1 MIPQLNAIGLV
12 TTDLAA
18 SLRFYRLLGL
28 DIPAD
33 AESQPHVEV
42 VAGAVR
48 LMWDT
53 VEVVESFG
61 GPYTPPTGDSR
72 VSLAF
77 ECESPAQVD
86 EVWARL
92 ALAGHGEVE
101 PFDAPWGQRYAT
113 VADPDGNGVDLFA
126 PLPA

>member
-1 MIPQLNAIGLV
+1 MTPQLNAIGLV

-28 DIPAD
+28 DIPED
-33 AESQPHVEV
+33 VESRPHVDV
-42 VAGAVR
+42 VAGGVR

-61 GPYTPPTGDSR
+61 GPYTPPTGDAR

-77 ECESPAQVD
+77 ECDGPGEVD
-86 EVWARL
+86 AVWSRL
-92 ALAGHGEVE
+92 AEAGHGEVE

-113 VADPDGNGVDLFA
+113 VTDPDGNGVDLFA
-126 PLPA
+126 ALPS

>member
-12 TTDLAA
+12 TTDLEA

-33 AESQPHVEV
+33 AALQPHVEV
-42 VAGAVR
+42 VAGGVR

-77 ECESPAQVD
+77 ECGGPARVD

-92 ALAGHGEVE
+92 AEAGYGEVE

-113 VADPDGNGVDLFA
+113 VKDPDGNGVDLFA
-126 PLPA
+126 PLPG

>member
-1 MIPQLNAIGLV
+1 MNPQLNAIGLV
-12 TTDLAA
+12 TTDLEA

-33 AESQPHVEV
+33 AETQPHVEV
-42 VAGAVR
+42 VAGGLR

-77 ECESPAQVD
+77 ECDSPARVD
-86 EVWARL
+86 EVWALL
-92 ALAGHGEVE
+92 ANAGHGEVE

-113 VADPDGNGVDLFA
+113 VKDPDGNGVDLFA
-126 PLPA
+126 PLPG

>member
-1 MIPQLNAIGLV
+1 MNPQLNAIGLV
-12 TTDLAA
+12 TTNLEA

-33 AESQPHVEV
+33 AETQPHVEA
-42 VAGAVR
+42 VAGGVR

-61 GPYTPPTGDSR
+61 GPYTPPSGDPR

-77 ECESPAQVD
+77 ECGSPAQVD

-92 ALAGHGEVE
+92 AEAGHGKVE

-126 PLPA
+126 SRPA

>member
-1 MIPQLNAIGLV
+1 MTPQLKAIGLV

-28 DIPAD
+28 GIPAD
-33 AESQPHVEV
+33 AETQPHVEV
-42 VAGAVR
+42 VAGGMH

-53 VEVVESFG
+53 VAVVESFG
-61 GPYTPPTGDSR
+61 GPYTAPTGDSR

-77 ECESPAQVD
+77 ECGSPDQVN

-92 ALAGHGEVE
+92 AQAGHGRVE

-126 PLPA
+126 SLPA

>member
-1 MIPQLNAIGLV
+1 MTPQLNAIGLV

-33 AESQPHVEV
+33 AESQPHVEL
-42 VAGAVR
+42 VAGGVR

-53 VEVVESFG
+53 VETVESFA

-77 ECESPAQVD
+77 ACDDPDQVD
-86 EVWARL
+86 AVWARL
-92 ALAGHGEVE
+92 AEAGHGEVE

-113 VADPDGNGVDLFA
+113 VNDPDGNGVDLFA
-126 PLPA
+126 ALPS

>member
-12 TTDLAA
+12 TTDLEA

-33 AESQPHVEV
+33 AGSQPHVEA
-42 VAGAVR
+42 VAGGVR

-77 ECESPAQVD
+77 ECDGPAQVD

-92 ALAGHGEVE
+92 AEVGHGAVE

-113 VADPDGNGVDLFA
+113 VKDPDGNGVDLFA
-126 PLPA
+126 PLPG

>member
-1 MIPQLNAIGLV
+1 MKPQLNAIGLV
-12 TTDLAA
+12 TTDLTA

-28 DIPAD
+28 EIPAD
-33 AESQPHVEV
+33 AESQPHVETN
-42 VAGAVR
+42 AGGVR

-77 ECESPAQVD
+77 ECDDPAQVD

-92 ALAGHGEVE
+92 AAAGHGGVE

-113 VADPDGNGVDLFA
+113 VKDPDGNGVDLFA
-126 PLPA
+126 SLPG